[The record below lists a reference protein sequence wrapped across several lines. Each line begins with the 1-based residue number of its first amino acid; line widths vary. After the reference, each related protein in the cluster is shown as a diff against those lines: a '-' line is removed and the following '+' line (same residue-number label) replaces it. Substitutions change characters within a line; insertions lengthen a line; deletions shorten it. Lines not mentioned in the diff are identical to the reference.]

1 MRAEQPLTIT
11 PRRNIMALPIVFTQT
26 RTVELLRVDGLAAD
40 DFTDFLAGTGY
51 VVTRTTADSVGI
63 LHKEGEIPAS
73 AGRFIFPKENAYIV
87 KVDGKITG
95 SYDSGVV
102 FYAYPGL
109 APAE

>member
-1 MRAEQPLTIT
+1 MAQALT
-11 PRRNIMALPIVFTQT
+11 FTQT
-26 RTVELLRVDGLAAD
+26 RTVELLRVDGLAAEE
-40 DFTDFLAGTGY
+40 FNDFLTGTGY

-63 LHKEGEIPAS
+63 LHKEGQIPAS

-102 FYAYPGL
+102 FHAYPGL
-109 APAE
+109 VVSE